1 MSEYRN
7 RTTGVVKTQGQW
19 RNEFANMSL
28 PRVWKAATLDALDL
42 DPVLRSPAATV
53 GDYQVSVRDGVVQDA
68 NGNWVENYVARDMF
82 ADTTDEDGVTTT
94 KAEHEAAY
102 QAGLDAKTAEGHRTT
117 RNKLLADSDWTQ
129 MNDSPLTNE
138 VKTAW
143 ATYRQELRDMSDL
156 ASWPNIADDDWP
168 VAP

>member
-28 PRVWKAATLDALDL
+28 PRGWKAATLDALDL
-42 DPVLRSPAATV
+42 DPVLKSPAATV

-82 ADTTDEDGVTTT
+82 QDTTEDGVTTT

-143 ATYRQELRDMSDL
+143 ATYRQELRDLSDL
-156 ASWPNIADDDWP
+156 DAWPSLADDDWP

>member
-19 RNEFANMSL
+19 RKENPNMSL

-82 ADTTDEDGVTTT
+82 QDTTEDGVTTT

-129 MNDSPLTNE
+129 MNDSPLSNE
-138 VKTAW
+138 DKTAW
-143 ATYRQELRDMSDL
+143 AVYRSELRNLTDD
-156 ASWPNIADDDWP
+156 AAWPNLTDDDWP

>member
-7 RTTGVVKTQGQW
+7 RTTGEVKTQGQW
-19 RNEFANMSL
+19 RADNPNMSL
-28 PRVWKAATLDALDL
+28 PRVWTAATLDALNL

-53 GDYQVSVRDGVVQDA
+53 GAYQTSVRDGVVQDA

-82 ADTTDEDGVTTT
+82 ADDAELGT
-94 KAEHEAAY
+94 KAEQEAAY
-102 QAGLDAKTAEGHRTT
+102 QATLDAATAERHRTT

-129 MNDSPLTNE
+129 MNDSPLSNE
-138 VKTAW
+138 DKTTW
-143 ATYRQELRDMSDL
+143 AVYRSELRNLTDD
-156 ASWPNIADDDWP
+156 AAWPNLSDEDWP